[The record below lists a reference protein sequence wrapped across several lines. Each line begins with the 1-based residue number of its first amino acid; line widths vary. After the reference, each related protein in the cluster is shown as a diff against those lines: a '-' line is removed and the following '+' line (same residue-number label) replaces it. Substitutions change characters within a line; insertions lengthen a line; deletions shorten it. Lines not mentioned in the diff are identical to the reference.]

1 MPSLRWLDNEVY
13 GHGAIL
19 RSAAGVAKP
28 YHILAHV
35 QHGWNAHSGWTLNGT
50 ELFPLSAPRIVWG
63 DRQLE
68 WHRRGGHRVPPA
80 IGAPFLYLEK
90 EMEARRAPR
99 SPAVLLFP
107 YHGTKAHTVSC
118 DHRALI
124 AEVRDTESAA
134 VTTCLHPDDFADSAL
149 VRAYRELGP
158 VTTMG
163 EKHSAFFLVRMM
175 QLLDGHTRA
184 ITNRLSTA
192 LFYAARRGLEIGIYG
207 PDARINVETA
217 DHGLR
222 EMFPD
227 LHQVRVPEEKAARI
241 AAHELG
247 VAHLRGSEELR
258 HLLGLVTVRQTTR
271 APLLLGTSAARRLA
285 HRVVPAWT

>member
-1 MPSLRWLDNEVY
+1 
-13 GHGAIL
+13 
-19 RSAAGVAKP
+19 
-28 YHILAHV
+28 
-35 QHGWNAHSGWTLNGT
+35 
-50 ELFPLSAPRIVWG
+50 
-63 DRQLE
+63 
-68 WHRRGGHRVPPA
+68 VPPA

-90 EMEARRAPR
+90 ELESRRRPQ

-124 AEVRDTESAA
+124 AEVRDTETAA
-134 VTTCLHPDDFADSAL
+134 VTTCLHPDDFADAEL
-149 VRAYRELGP
+149 VRAYRDLGP

-163 EKHSAFFLVRMM
+163 EKHSAFFLVRMT

-217 DHGLR
+217 EHGLR

-227 LHQVRVPEEKAARI
+227 LHQVRVPEEQAATI
-241 AAHELG
+241 AAYELG
-247 VAHLRGSEELR
+247 ATHVRDAEELR
-258 HLLGLVTVRQTTR
+258 DVLGLMTARQTVR
-271 APLLLGTSAARRLA
+271 APLLLGSSAARRLV
-285 HRVVPAWT
+285 HRVVPAWA